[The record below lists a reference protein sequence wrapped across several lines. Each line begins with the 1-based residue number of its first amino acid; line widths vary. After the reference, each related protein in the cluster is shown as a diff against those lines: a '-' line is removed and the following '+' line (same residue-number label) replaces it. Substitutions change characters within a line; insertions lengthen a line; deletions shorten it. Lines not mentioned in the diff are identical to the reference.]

1 MNKGFTLIE
10 LLVVIILIGILTSLA
25 IPRFSRTTDKA
36 MELEAKI
43 MLEQVQKLEEVYYL
57 ENKTYS
63 KSLEE
68 IGFEQQT
75 TVDESKDGKA
85 RYKIK
90 IVFANDSGFVAEAI
104 PVVKGLHKYRIKEK
118 GKPFKYGK

>member
-1 MNKGFTLIE
+1 MKKGFTLIE

-25 IPRFSRTTDKA
+25 IPRFSKTTNKA

-63 KSLEE
+63 SSLEE
-68 IGFEQQT
+68 IGFEQEE
-75 TVDESKDGKA
+75 TVADSKEGKA

-90 IVFANDSGFVAEAI
+90 IIHADDNGFIAEAI
-104 PVVKGLHKYRIKEK
+104 PVIKGLRKFRVKEK
-118 GKPFKYGK
+118 GKVFVYGD